1 LRCQNFGYY
10 PDKIDLSSK
19 DGSFKAKDLEIRK
32 STHLKDLPEFT
43 AENLPFG
50 GKSAD
55 HMLTIDWSKTNGW
68 GKPLISELQP
78 LTLHRFNSSL
88 HYAIQC
94 FEGFKAYK
102 NEKGELRV
110 FRPDC
115 NMLRLKNTSKALC
128 LPDFDGNELLKCV
141 EQLIK
146 IDQRWIPAKRGFSLY
161 LRPTHISME
170 NTLGVKE
177 PAASQLFVVTGP
189 TGPYYPSGF
198 KPVALYCETE
208 KIRSAPKG
216 YGAYK
221 MGSNY
226 GPTLLSSKQA
236 QAKGYAQCL
245 WLFQGQVVEVGASN
259 IFFVMKH
266 KDGTR

>member
-1 LRCQNFGYY
+1 
-10 PDKIDLSSK
+10 
-19 DGSFKAKDLEIRK
+19 
-32 STHLKDLPEFT
+32 
-43 AENLPFG
+43 
-50 GKSAD
+50 
-55 HMLTIDWSKTNGW
+55 MLTIDWSKTNGW

-221 MGSNY
+221 MGRYNSYNSAITVQLCCQASKLKQKVTRNAF
-226 GPTLLSSKQA
+226 GSSK
-236 QAKGYAQCL
+236 AKLLRLVLQISSL
-245 WLFQGQVVEVGASN
+245 
-259 IFFVMKH
+259 
-266 KDGTR
+266 